1 MKKWGKGR
9 AEFVFQ
15 NKFWCRLKFKTIRF
29 WTECGVYLPFS
40 RFFTYSFLA
49 RVQDTEAAH
58 RPPQEYSPPRHQ
70 RPHLLSEKSS
80 VLSPY
85 LENKKCS
92 PFFVVSDWG

>member
-1 MKKWGKGR
+1 MNELFEKHFR
-9 AEFVFQ
+9 RNEVFPSDWMSQ
-15 NKFWCRLKFKTIRF
+15 LMAACTFL
-29 WTECGVYLPFS
+29 FS

-80 VLSPY
+80 VLPPY